1 MHAASIKGSNRGR
14 TRDKVALDPNPYTK
28 EVVMKKTMLA
38 ALGLALIY
46 GCASTPAPESKPA
59 EPQANPA
66 VPPAPPP
73 SVSVKPLPAAAMQG
87 DPLKDPNSPLAKR
100 SVFYDLDKYDV
111 RDEYRPLLQAHGKY
125 LAEHRNAKMLVQG
138 NCDERGS
145 REYNIALGQRRSEG
159 VKRLLVLMG
168 ATDSQVEPVSLGE
181 EKPRCNE
188 HTESCWSQ
196 NRRSD
201 MLYSGEY

>member
-1 MHAASIKGSNRGR
+1 
-14 TRDKVALDPNPYTK
+14 
-28 EVVMKKTMLA
+28 MKKTLFA

-46 GCASTPAPESKPA
+46 GCASTPPTESTPSASPA
-59 EPQANPA
+59 TPGQT
-66 VPPAPPP
+66 PPASPP
-73 SVSVKPLPAAAMQG
+73 VAVKPLPPTAVQT
-87 DPLKDPNSPLAKR
+87 DPLKDPNSGLAKR

-111 RDEYRPLLQAHGKY
+111 KDEYRPLLQAHGRY
-125 LAEHRNAKMLVQG
+125 LAEHRGSKMLVQG

-145 REYNIALGQRRSEG
+145 REYNIALGQRRAEG
-159 VKRLLVLMG
+159 VKRMLVLMG

-181 EKPRCNE
+181 EKPRCND
-188 HTESCWSQ
+188 HTEGCWSQ

>member
-1 MHAASIKGSNRGR
+1 
-14 TRDKVALDPNPYTK
+14 
-28 EVVMKKTMLA
+28 MKKTLFV

-46 GCASTPAPESKPA
+46 GCASTPPESKPA
-59 EPQANPA
+59 EPQASPGT
-66 VPPAPPP
+66 PPAAPP
-73 SVSVKPLPAAAMQG
+73 SVGVKPLPPAAVQG

-111 RDEYRPLLQAHGKY
+111 KDEYRPTLQAHGKY
-125 LAEHRNAKMLVQG
+125 LAEHRGSKMLVQG

-145 REYNIALGQRRSEG
+145 REYNIALGQRRAEG
-159 VKRLLVLMG
+159 VKRMLVLMG

-181 EKPRCNE
+181 EKPRCTE
-188 HTESCWSQ
+188 HSEGCWSQ

-201 MLYSGEY
+201 MLYGGEY